1 MNKIFLLFGVCAS
14 LFAQTFDINAL
25 RMAQSNL
32 GSKGI
37 DNGSITNERQVQ
49 PKIIIDKPI
58 DPNAY
63 LIGPGD
69 QFLVNII
76 SSDNVSNYTLTVSP
90 TGEIL
95 IPTIGVVQL
104 NNHSLSTSIQLMES
118 AIKSMNQSAQI
129 YIILSEIREFKI
141 KVIGHLKNPGF
152 YTVTPVSRVSDLY
165 EDILLKLQSE
175 SSADQ
180 NVDQNADLNADLN
193 TGLIADLN
201 ADLNPD
207 QNLYPEMSRRNIEI
221 FRNGKSIPVDLV
233 KFGSTGIDNNNPYL
247 QQGDVVRV
255 PLKEHLVG
263 IFGGIK
269 IPGNYEFIEGESLSQ
284 FVDLAGGLRPDADPN
299 KVEITRFISSK
310 EKFSFNTTMSQADTI
325 LISSEDHIMVRYDQE
340 YKRQD
345 IVYITGEIKYPG
357 VYAIEPGKTTIGEAL
372 NKVGGF
378 TARADQTKLIINNR
392 SIALIPDRE
401 KDRIL
406 FIPDENRSPEEKAY
420 IKARM
425 LTKKGTIESSSL
437 EQAKSLMSLPLVNE
451 DQIVILENFDY
462 IEILGGVLKPGR
474 YPYTTDITFEEYVDL
489 AGGITK
495 TATRKKFIIKA
506 GTGQRLPINKTTKI
520 ENGDTIFIPEKME
533 FNKWVI
539 LKDILASLGQVAALI
554 VVIQNAIGN

>member
-1 MNKIFLLFGVCAS
+1 MNKNFLLFGVCAS

-180 NVDQNADLNADLN
+180 NA
-193 TGLIADLN
+193 
-201 ADLNPD
+201 D

-233 KFGSTGIDNNNPYL
+233 KFGSTGINNNNPYL

-406 FIPDENRSPEEKAY
+406 LIPDENRSPEEKAY

-506 GTGQRLPINKTTKI
+506 GTGQRLPINKTVKI

-533 FNKWVI
+533 FNKWLI

-554 VVIQNAIGN
+554 IVIQNAIGN

>member
-1 MNKIFLLFGVCAS
+1 MNKIFLLIGVSAS
-14 LFAQTFDINAL
+14 LFAQTLDINAL
-25 RMAQSNL
+25 RMAQSKMSNS
-32 GSKGI
+32 GYNNAST
-37 DNGSITNERQVQ
+37 SNERQEQ
-49 PKIIIDKPI
+49 TKIKVDKPI
-58 DPNAY
+58 NPEQY
-63 LIGPGD
+63 LVGPGD

-76 SSDNVSNYTLTVSP
+76 SSENVANYTLSVSP

-95 IPTIGVVQL
+95 IPSVGIVQINGQTLSSSIKKMKIAIQTL
-104 NNHSLSTSIQLMES
+104 NRS
-118 AIKSMNQSAQI
+118 AKIF
-129 YIILSEIREFKI
+129 IILSEIREFKV
-141 KVIGHLKNPGF
+141 KVIGHLQNPGF

-165 EDILLKLQSE
+165 EEVLNKLQSG
-175 SSADQ
+175 SSTNQNTNQNTDQNTDQDTDQ
-180 NVDQNADLNADLN
+180 NV
-193 TGLIADLN
+193 
-201 ADLNPD
+201 D

-221 FRNGKSIPVDLV
+221 YRNGKSIPVDLV
-233 KFGSTGIDNNNPYL
+233 KFGSTGKENNNPFL
-247 QQGDVVRV
+247 QQGDVVRM
-255 PLKEHLVG
+255 PLKEHLVS

-269 IPGNYEFIEGESLSQ
+269 IPGNYEFIQGESLSQ

-310 EKFSFNTTMSQADTI
+310 EKFTFITTMSKADSI

-357 VYAIEPGKTTIGEAL
+357 VYAIEPGKTTIGDAL
-372 NKVGGF
+372 EKVGGF
-378 TARADQTKLIINNR
+378 TARADQTKLIINNK

-406 FIPDENRSPEEKAY
+406 LIPNENRSPEEKAY

-437 EQAKSLMSLPLVNE
+437 EQVQSLMNLPLVNE
-451 DQIVILENFDY
+451 DEIVILENFDY

-474 YPYTTDITFEEYVDL
+474 YPYTSNITYDEYVDL

-506 GTGQRLPINKTTKI
+506 GTGQRLPMNKTSQI

-533 FNKWVI
+533 YNKWII

-554 VVIQNAIGN
+554 VVIQNALGV

>member
-14 LFAQTFDINAL
+14 LFAQTLDINAL

-58 DPNAY
+58 DPDAY

-180 NVDQNADLNADLN
+180 NADQNAGKHAGQNADQNADQYADQNADQY
-193 TGLIADLN
+193 ADE
-201 ADLNPD
+201 
-207 QNLYPEMSRRNIEI
+207 NLYPEMSIRNIEI
-221 FRNGKSIPVDLV
+221 FRNGKPIPVDLV
-233 KFGSTGIDNNNPYL
+233 KFGSTGIDNNNPFL

-310 EKFSFNTTMSQADTI
+310 EKFSFITKMSQADTI

-406 FIPDENRSPEEKAY
+406 LIPDENRSPEEKAY

-437 EQAKSLMSLPLVNE
+437 EQAQSLMNLPLVNE
-451 DQIVILENFDY
+451 D
-462 IEILGGVLKPGR
+462 
-474 YPYTTDITFEEYVDL
+474 
-489 AGGITK
+489 
-495 TATRKKFIIKA
+495 
-506 GTGQRLPINKTTKI
+506 
-520 ENGDTIFIPEKME
+520 
-533 FNKWVI
+533 
-539 LKDILASLGQVAALI
+539 
-554 VVIQNAIGN
+554 

>member
-14 LFAQTFDINAL
+14 LFAQTLDVNAM
-25 RMAQSNL
+25 RMAQSKISN
-32 GSKGI
+32 SAYI
-37 DNGSITNERQVQ
+37 NASSSSERQALMRIKV
-49 PKIIIDKPI
+49 DKPI
-58 DPNAY
+58 NPKQY
-63 LIGPGD
+63 LVGPGD

-76 SSDNVSNYTLTVSP
+76 SSENVANYTLTVSP

-95 IPTIGVVQL
+95 IPSIGIIQV
-104 NNHSLSTSIQLMES
+104 NDETLSN
-118 AIKSMNQSAQI
+118 AIKIMNMAIQALKKNATI
-129 YIILSEIREFKI
+129 YIILSEIRQFKV
-141 KVIGHLKNPGF
+141 KVIGHLQNPGF
-152 YTVTPVSRVSDLY
+152 YTVTPVTRVSDLY
-165 EDILLKLQSE
+165 EGILMKLQSW
-175 SSADQ
+175 SPGDQYADKKADQ
-180 NVDQNADLNADLN
+180 IPVQESDKK
-193 TGLIADLN
+193 I
-201 ADLNPD
+201 
-207 QNLYPEMSRRNIEI
+207 YPELSRRNIEI
-221 FRNGKSIPVDLV
+221 IRNGEFISVDLV
-233 KFGSTGIDNNNPYL
+233 KFGSTGIDINNPFI
-247 QQGDVVRV
+247 QQGDVVRM
-255 PLKEHLVG
+255 PLKEHFVG

-284 FVDLAGGLRPDADPN
+284 FVDLAGGLRPDADSN

-310 EKFSFNTTMSQADTI
+310 EKFSFITKMSQADTI

-345 IVYITGEIKYPG
+345 IVYVTGEIKYPG

-406 FIPDENRSPEEKAY
+406 LIPDENRSPEEKAY

-437 EQAKSLMSLPLVNE
+437 EQAKSLMSLPLVND

-474 YPYTTDITFEEYVDL
+474 YPYTTDITFEEYIDL

-506 GTGQRLPINKTTKI
+506 GTGQRLPINKTAQI

-554 VVIQNAIGN
+554 VVIQSAIEN

>member
-14 LFAQTFDINAL
+14 LFAQTLDINAL
-25 RMAQSNL
+25 RMAQSKISSSGYTNA
-32 GSKGI
+32 S
-37 DNGSITNERQVQ
+37 SVNERQEQ
-49 PKIIIDKPI
+49 TRIIVEKPI
-58 DPNAY
+58 NPEQY
-63 LIGPGD
+63 LVGPGD
-69 QFLVNII
+69 QFIVNII
-76 SSDNVSNYTLTVSP
+76 SSENVANYTLTISP

-95 IPTIGVVQL
+95 IPSVGIVQVNGLTLSSSIKKMEIAIQSL
-104 NNHSLSTSIQLMES
+104 NRS
-118 AIKSMNQSAQI
+118 AKIF
-129 YIILSEIREFKI
+129 IILSEIREFKV
-141 KVIGHLKNPGF
+141 KVIGHLQNPGF

-165 EDILLKLQSE
+165 EEILHKLQSG
-175 SSADQ
+175 SSVDYNADQ
-180 NVDQNADLNADLN
+180 N
-193 TGLIADLN
+193 T
-201 ADLNPD
+201 D

-221 FRNGKSIPVDLV
+221 FRNGETIPVDLV
-233 KFGSTGIDNNNPYL
+233 KFGSTGIDNNNPFL

-255 PLKEHLVG
+255 PLMEHLVG

-269 IPGNYEFIEGESLSQ
+269 IPGNYEFIKGESLSQ
-284 FVDLAGGLRPDADPN
+284 FVDLAGGLRPDADSN

-310 EKFSFNTTMSQADTI
+310 EKFSFIITMSQADTI

-357 VYAIEPGKTTIGEAL
+357 VYAIEPGKTTIGDAL
-372 NKVGGF
+372 KKVGGF
-378 TARADQTKLIINNR
+378 TARADETKLIINNK

-401 KDRIL
+401 NDRIL
-406 FIPDENRSPEEKAY
+406 LIPNENRSPEEKAY

-437 EQAKSLMSLPLVNE
+437 EQAQSLMNLPLVNE
-451 DQIVILENFDY
+451 DEIVILENFNY

-474 YPYTTDITFEEYVDL
+474 YPYTTDITFNEYIDL

-506 GTGQRLPINKTTKI
+506 GTGQRLPINKTAQI

-533 FNKWVI
+533 YNKWII

>member
-1 MNKIFLLFGVCAS
+1 
-14 LFAQTFDINAL
+14 
-25 RMAQSNL
+25 MAQSKISSSGYTNA
-32 GSKGI
+32 S
-37 DNGSITNERQVQ
+37 SVNERQEQTRIKVE
-49 PKIIIDKPI
+49 KPI
-58 DPNAY
+58 NPEQY
-63 LIGPGD
+63 LVGPGD
-69 QFLVNII
+69 QFIVNII
-76 SSDNVSNYTLTVSP
+76 SSENVANYTLTISP

-95 IPTIGVVQL
+95 IPSVGIVQVNGLTLSSSIKKMEIAIQSL
-104 NNHSLSTSIQLMES
+104 NRS
-118 AIKSMNQSAQI
+118 AKIF
-129 YIILSEIREFKI
+129 IILSEIREFKV
-141 KVIGHLKNPGF
+141 KVIGHLQNPGF

-165 EDILLKLQSE
+165 EEILHKLQSG
-175 SSADQ
+175 SSVDYNADQ
-180 NVDQNADLNADLN
+180 N
-193 TGLIADLN
+193 T
-201 ADLNPD
+201 D

-221 FRNGKSIPVDLV
+221 FRNGETIPVDLV
-233 KFGSTGIDNNNPYL
+233 KFGSTGIDNNNPFL

-255 PLKEHLVG
+255 PLMEHLVG

-269 IPGNYEFIEGESLSQ
+269 IPGNYEFIKGESLSQ
-284 FVDLAGGLRPDADPN
+284 FVDLAGGLRPDADSN

-310 EKFSFNTTMSQADTI
+310 EKFSFIITMSQADTI

-357 VYAIEPGKTTIGEAL
+357 VYAIEPGKTTIGDAL
-372 NKVGGF
+372 KKVGGF
-378 TARADQTKLIINNR
+378 TARADETKLIINNK

-401 KDRIL
+401 NDRIL
-406 FIPDENRSPEEKAY
+406 LIPNENRSPEEKAY

-437 EQAKSLMSLPLVNE
+437 EQAQSLMNLPLVNE
-451 DQIVILENFDY
+451 DEIVILENFNY

-474 YPYTTDITFEEYVDL
+474 YPYTTDITFNEYIDL

-506 GTGQRLPINKTTKI
+506 GTGQRLPINKTAQI

-533 FNKWVI
+533 YNKWII

>member
-14 LFAQTFDINAL
+14 LFAQTLDINAL
-25 RMAQSNL
+25 RMAQSKISSSGYTNA
-32 GSKGI
+32 S
-37 DNGSITNERQVQ
+37 SVNERQEQTRIKVE
-49 PKIIIDKPI
+49 KPI
-58 DPNAY
+58 IPEQY
-63 LIGPGD
+63 LVGPGD
-69 QFLVNII
+69 QFIVNII
-76 SSDNVSNYTLTVSP
+76 SSENVANYTLTISP

-95 IPTIGVVQL
+95 IPSVGIVQVNGLTLSSSIKKMEIAIQSL
-104 NNHSLSTSIQLMES
+104 NRS
-118 AIKSMNQSAQI
+118 AKIF
-129 YIILSEIREFKI
+129 IILSEIREFKV
-141 KVIGHLKNPGF
+141 KVIGHLQNPGF

-165 EDILLKLQSE
+165 EEILHKLQSG
-175 SSADQ
+175 SSVDYNADQ
-180 NVDQNADLNADLN
+180 N
-193 TGLIADLN
+193 T
-201 ADLNPD
+201 D

-221 FRNGKSIPVDLV
+221 FRNGETIPVDLV
-233 KFGSTGIDNNNPYL
+233 KFGSTGIDNNNPFL

-255 PLKEHLVG
+255 PLMEHLVG

-269 IPGNYEFIEGESLSQ
+269 IPGNYEFIKGESLSQ
-284 FVDLAGGLRPDADPN
+284 FVDLAGGLRPDADSN

-310 EKFSFNTTMSQADTI
+310 EKFSFITTMSQADTI
-325 LISSEDHIMVRYDQE
+325 IISSEDHIMIRYDQE

-357 VYAIEPGKTTIGEAL
+357 VYAIEPGKTTIGDAL
-372 NKVGGF
+372 KKVGGF
-378 TARADQTKLIINNR
+378 TARADETKLIINNK

-401 KDRIL
+401 NDRIL
-406 FIPDENRSPEEKAY
+406 LIPNENRSPEEKAY

-437 EQAKSLMSLPLVNE
+437 EQAQSLMNLPLVNE
-451 DQIVILENFDY
+451 DEIVILENFNY

-474 YPYTTDITFEEYVDL
+474 YPYTTDITFNEYIDL

-506 GTGQRLPINKTTKI
+506 GTGQRLPINKTAQI

-533 FNKWVI
+533 YNKWII

>member
-1 MNKIFLLFGVCAS
+1 MNKIFLLIGVSAS
-14 LFAQTFDINAL
+14 LFAQTLDINAL
-25 RMAQSNL
+25 RMAQSKISNS
-32 GSKGI
+32 GYTNASR
-37 DNGSITNERQVQ
+37 SNERQEQTRIKV
-49 PKIIIDKPI
+49 DKPI
-58 DPNAY
+58 NPEQY
-63 LIGPGD
+63 LVGPGD

-76 SSDNVSNYTLTVSP
+76 SSENVANYTLTVSP

-95 IPTIGVVQL
+95 IPSVGIVQINGQTLSSSIKKMKIAIQTL
-104 NNHSLSTSIQLMES
+104 NRS
-118 AIKSMNQSAQI
+118 AKIF
-129 YIILSEIREFKI
+129 IILSEIREFKV
-141 KVIGHLKNPGF
+141 KVIGHLQNPGF

-165 EDILLKLQSE
+165 EKVLNKLQSG

-180 NVDQNADLNADLN
+180 NTGQNANQDTDHNA
-193 TGLIADLN
+193 
-201 ADLNPD
+201 D

-221 FRNGKSIPVDLV
+221 YRNGKSIPVDLV
-233 KFGSTGIDNNNPYL
+233 KFGSTGKENNNPFL
-247 QQGDVVRV
+247 QQRDVVRM
-255 PLKEHLVG
+255 PLKEHLVS

-269 IPGNYEFIEGESLSQ
+269 VPGNYEFIQGESLSQ

-310 EKFSFNTTMSQADTI
+310 EKFTFITTMSKADSI

-357 VYAIEPGKTTIGEAL
+357 VYAIEPGKTTIGDAL
-372 NKVGGF
+372 EKVGGF
-378 TARADQTKLIINNR
+378 TARADQTKLIINNK

-406 FIPDENRSPEEKAY
+406 LIPNENRSPEEKAY

-437 EQAKSLMSLPLVNE
+437 EQAESLMNLPLVNDDE
-451 DQIVILENFDY
+451 IVILENFDY

-474 YPYTTDITFEEYVDL
+474 YPYTTNITFDEYVDL
-489 AGGITK
+489 AGGITN

-506 GTGQRLPINKTTKI
+506 GTGQRLPIKKTVQI

-533 FNKWVI
+533 YNKWII

-554 VVIQNAIGN
+554 VVIQNALNLN

>member
-14 LFAQTFDINAL
+14 LFAQTLDINAL
-25 RMAQSNL
+25 RMAQSKISSSGYTNA
-32 GSKGI
+32 S
-37 DNGSITNERQVQ
+37 SVNERQEQTRIKVE
-49 PKIIIDKPI
+49 KPI
-58 DPNAY
+58 NPEQY
-63 LIGPGD
+63 LVGPGD
-69 QFLVNII
+69 QFIVNII
-76 SSDNVSNYTLTVSP
+76 SSENVANYTLTISP

-95 IPTIGVVQL
+95 IPSVGIVQVNGLTLSSSIKKMEIAIQSL
-104 NNHSLSTSIQLMES
+104 NRS
-118 AIKSMNQSAQI
+118 AKIF
-129 YIILSEIREFKI
+129 IILSEIREFKV
-141 KVIGHLKNPGF
+141 KVIGHLQNPGF

-165 EDILLKLQSE
+165 EEILHKLQSG
-175 SSADQ
+175 SSVDYNADQ
-180 NVDQNADLNADLN
+180 N
-193 TGLIADLN
+193 T
-201 ADLNPD
+201 D

-221 FRNGKSIPVDLV
+221 FRNGETIPVDLV
-233 KFGSTGIDNNNPYL
+233 KFGSTGIDNNNPFL

-255 PLKEHLVG
+255 PLMEHLVG

-269 IPGNYEFIEGESLSQ
+269 IPGNYEFIKGESLSQ
-284 FVDLAGGLRPDADPN
+284 FVDLAGGLRPDADSN

-310 EKFSFNTTMSQADTI
+310 EKFSFIITMSQADTI

-357 VYAIEPGKTTIGEAL
+357 VYAIEPGKTTIGDAL
-372 NKVGGF
+372 KKVGGF
-378 TARADQTKLIINNR
+378 TARADETKLIINNK

-401 KDRIL
+401 NDRIL
-406 FIPDENRSPEEKAY
+406 LIPNENRSPEEKAY

-437 EQAKSLMSLPLVNE
+437 EQAQSLMNLPLVNE
-451 DQIVILENFDY
+451 DEIVILENFNY

-474 YPYTTDITFEEYVDL
+474 YPYTTDITFNEYIDL

-506 GTGQRLPINKTTKI
+506 GTGQRLPINKTTQI

-533 FNKWVI
+533 YNKWII

>member
-14 LFAQTFDINAL
+14 LFAQTLDINAL
-25 RMAQSNL
+25 RMAQSKISSSGYTNA
-32 GSKGI
+32 S
-37 DNGSITNERQVQ
+37 SVNERQEQTRIKVE
-49 PKIIIDKPI
+49 KPI
-58 DPNAY
+58 IPEQY
-63 LIGPGD
+63 LVGPGD
-69 QFLVNII
+69 QFIVNII
-76 SSDNVSNYTLTVSP
+76 SSENVANYTLTISP

-95 IPTIGVVQL
+95 IPSVGIVQVNGLTLSSSIKKMEIAIQSL
-104 NNHSLSTSIQLMES
+104 NRS
-118 AIKSMNQSAQI
+118 AKIF
-129 YIILSEIREFKI
+129 IILSEIREFKV
-141 KVIGHLKNPGF
+141 KVIGHLQNPGF
-152 YTVTPVSRVSDLY
+152 YTVTPGSRVSDLY
-165 EDILLKLQSE
+165 EEILHKLQSG
-175 SSADQ
+175 SSVDYNADQ
-180 NVDQNADLNADLN
+180 NTDQN
-193 TGLIADLN
+193 T
-201 ADLNPD
+201 D

-221 FRNGKSIPVDLV
+221 FRNGETIPVDLV
-233 KFGSTGIDNNNPYL
+233 KFGSTGIDNNNPFL

-255 PLKEHLVG
+255 PLMEHLVG

-269 IPGNYEFIEGESLSQ
+269 IPGNYEFIKGESLSQ
-284 FVDLAGGLRPDADPN
+284 FVDLAGGLRPDADSN

-310 EKFSFNTTMSQADTI
+310 EKFSFIITMSQADTI

-357 VYAIEPGKTTIGEAL
+357 VYAIEPGKTTIGDAL
-372 NKVGGF
+372 KKVGGF
-378 TARADQTKLIINNR
+378 TARADETKLIINNK

-401 KDRIL
+401 NDRIL
-406 FIPDENRSPEEKAY
+406 LIPNENRSPEEKAY

-437 EQAKSLMSLPLVNE
+437 EQAQSLMNLPLVNE
-451 DQIVILENFDY
+451 DEIVILENFNY

-474 YPYTTDITFEEYVDL
+474 YPYTTDITFNEYIDL

-506 GTGQRLPINKTTKI
+506 GTGQRLPINKTAQI

-533 FNKWVI
+533 YNKWII